1 KRPQDRIELG
11 LLDDKFKE
19 LFSTPVSEGGYGRQQ
34 FDLEKRYEVTLC
46 GDGRHPVASGGL
58 QDPKSVPLPV
68 LNDSTAAN
76 TSVQT

>member
-1 KRPQDRIELG
+1 
-11 LLDDKFKE
+11 
-19 LFSTPVSEGGYGRQQ
+19 STPVSEGGYGRQQ

-76 TSVQT
+76 TSVQTEVEMINNRPTEDPVDFST